1 MVDSYYP
8 TSLAEALKIRK
19 TYTVVPYAGGTDLM
33 LKDRAAASLL
43 FLNNLS
49 ELQSIKVDDKYLR
62 IGAGC
67 TFTELLANPLTPD
80 ILKAALRKLAAPAIR
95 NLGTSGGN
103 ICNGSP
109 KADSAL
115 IYYVLD
121 AQLLLCSSKGQR
133 LVPIDE
139 FYVDRGKTVLGSD
152 ELLTEILL
160 PLADWS
166 NYYYEKVG
174 ARKALAISRLSFAGL
189 LENKHNSIAKFS
201 VAFGAIDRTILRM
214 RDIEQQVVGLTV
226 DEAKKRHK
234 EILAVYGAKIN
245 PISGRISARY
255 RKRVSLNLLDD
266 FLTSKGL

>member
-1 MVDSYYP
+1 MVDSYFP
-8 TSLAEALKIRK
+8 TSLEQALKIRK
-19 TYTVVPYAGGTDLM
+19 TQTVVPYAGGTDLM
-33 LKDRAAASLL
+33 LKDREGTSLL
-43 FLNNLS
+43 FLNQIS
-49 ELQSIKVDDKYLR
+49 ELHGIKVDDKYLR

-80 ILKAALRKLAAPAIR
+80 ILKEALRRLAAPAIR
-95 NLGTSGGN
+95 NVGTSGGN

-115 IYYVLD
+115 IYFVLD

-133 LVPIDE
+133 IVPIDT
-139 FYVDRGKTVLGSD
+139 FYVDRGKTLLESD

-189 LENKHNSIAKFS
+189 LESKYNHIVKFA
-201 VAFGAIDRTILRM
+201 VAFGAVDRTILRM
-214 RDIEQQVVGLTV
+214 RDIEQQVVGLTI
-226 DEAKKRHK
+226 EETKKHHK
-234 EILAVYGAKIN
+234 EILAAYGAKIN

-255 RKRVSLNLLDD
+255 RKQVSLNLFDD